1 MERIHES
8 GFVHLDIFPSDILW
22 RYDEQGGVGWGWGG
36 GVSILVIDWDSVHE
50 RGKRMIPW
58 PEHKKSDQGR
68 QEISGRISW
77 KLQQNGTLHTSTSS
91 RTTSALWRMV
101 IPSVDEIQISMQ
113 ELQMQTNIEEKT
125 AGEGDRGGKCQ
136 EGENSEE
143 GELKVSK

>member
-22 RYDEQGGVGWGWGG
+22 RYDQQGGVEVGWGG
-36 GVSILVIDWDSVHE
+36 GGVGGSTLVIDWDSVHE
-50 RGKRMIPW
+50 RGKRMTPW

-91 RTTSALWRMV
+91 RTTSALSF
-101 IPSVDEIQISMQ
+101 PSVDEIQISMQ

-125 AGEGDRGGKCQ
+125 AGEGVVEENAKRG
-136 EGENSEE
+136 EF
-143 GELKVSK
+143 